1 MLLKKVKEKER
12 VKLLD
17 KLYKYKII
25 VSYYGKCNWFQKIM
39 LIKQWYCQNVE
50 HVVLQN
56 QDLLRNKKQ
65 IDYLVV

>member
-39 LIKQWYCQNVE
+39 LIKQ
-50 HVVLQN
+50 
-56 QDLLRNKKQ
+56 
-65 IDYLVV
+65 